1 MYPNSRSDA
10 RLAREL
16 IQAAGPPDE
25 SNETVY
31 RVVEEFAAD
40 RGLTAWDLVRL

>member
-1 MYPNSRSDA
+1 MPPDRDA
-10 RLAREL
+10 ARVAREL

-25 SNETVY
+25 SNATVY

-40 RGLTAWDLVRL
+40 HGLTAWDLVRL